1 MWLCS
6 SLFLSKHTCLPTEYP
21 YLVRSSSADCTMHS
35 EILSTAVVSV
45 KGEAGSF
52 QSINNVVCHQM
63 QTLSNSMGQ
72 VQSS

>member
-1 MWLCS
+1 
-6 SLFLSKHTCLPTEYP
+6 
-21 YLVRSSSADCTMHS
+21 MHS

-45 KGEAGSF
+45 EGEAGSF

-72 VQSS
+72 VQSSLMGDWPNGVLYQQRWEKQRLESL